1 LKTRFTST
9 LGLGLALLAVAGCA
23 DMKDQARYEPLEES
37 NFFYDGRAARPL
49 VEGTV
54 PRGHLR
60 EDDAF
65 YRGLDADG
73 NFVARIPVAVDQAM
87 LARGQNRY
95 EIFCAPCHAKVG
107 DGMGMIVQRGYKEAA
122 SYHTD
127 RMRAIED
134 GYIYDVIT
142 NGFNQMQGYA
152 SQVKPADRWA
162 IVAYIRALQLS
173 RMGDIAEI
181 DGEARTALEHGDE
194 YDPHASTHEGDEHG
208 SAH

>member
-1 LKTRFTST
+1 MKTSLTRT
-9 LGLGLALLAVAGCA
+9 LGALLALLALAGCA
-23 DMKDQARYEPLEES
+23 DMKDQARYEPLEQSE
-37 NFFYDGRAARPL
+37 FFYDGRASRPL

-54 PRGHLR
+54 ARGHLR

-73 NFVARIPVAVDQAM
+73 NFVARIPAPVDAAM
-87 LARGQNRY
+87 LERGRNRY

-107 DGMGMIVQRGYKEAA
+107 DGVGMIVQRGYKEAA

-127 RMRAIED
+127 RLRAIED

-173 RMGDIAEI
+173 RMGDIADL
-181 DGEARTALEHGDE
+181 DGEARAALEHGDE